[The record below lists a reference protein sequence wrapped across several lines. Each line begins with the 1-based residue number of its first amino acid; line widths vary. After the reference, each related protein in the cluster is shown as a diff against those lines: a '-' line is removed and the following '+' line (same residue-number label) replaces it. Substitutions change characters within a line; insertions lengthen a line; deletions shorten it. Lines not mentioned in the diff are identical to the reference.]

1 MRPEWHFQGREMNAE
16 DLKARGFN
24 AKNLA
29 QIYMRQAIADLR
41 DDQMG
46 LREQL
51 SDICQEDL
59 LDALADEVEQAIRS
73 AQVIITWPGT
83 YE

>member
-1 MRPEWHFQGREMNAE
+1 MTSYE

-29 QIYMRQAIADLR
+29 QIYMRQAIADLL
-41 DDQMG
+41 DDHMG

-59 LDALADEVEQAIRS
+59 LDDLTREVEHAIRS
-73 AQVIITWPGT
+73 AQVLILWPDAN
-83 YE
+83 E